1 MSSKILINAS
11 HHEEIRVAIVEQGKL
26 TEYDH
31 DRLDNVNRKGC
42 IYKGYV
48 SRIEP
53 SLNAAFIDY
62 GVNRHGF
69 LPVSEVTSQLYPKH
83 LDPAGKYV
91 IADLLKEGQ
100 EVIVQVDKD
109 ERGNKGAA
117 LTTNISLAGCYIVL
131 MPMTAH
137 AGGISRQIEGD
148 DRDHLV
154 RLMNQ
159 MDIPDQYS
167 IIVRTASIGRS
178 LNELLWDFNVLKSQW
193 EAIVQYAGNY
203 AQPILLHKDG
213 ALLSRIIR
221 DHLKPDVDEIIID
234 DMSVYQEVLKLV
246 QHIRPDFLSLVK
258 YFEKSSEQPLF
269 AYYGIEHDIES
280 IFNPQVIMDNGST
293 LVIDHRE
300 ALTSIDINS
309 ARSTANADIE
319 TTAFK
324 TNMAAAVEI
333 ARQIRLRNI
342 GGQIVI
348 DFIDMSSQE
357 HCRQVEQA
365 FKEALATRDKARIQ
379 LGKISKFGLLE
390 MSRQRMK
397 TSLNEVQL
405 MQCEGCHGRG
415 MHRRP
420 RSVALSVLRLLEQES
435 MNKKDSIFEIKVHPK
450 IADMLSNAYRQD
462 LCTIEKRCV
471 VTIMINPQAEKSVG
485 DYEIIL
491 KQLSGNNHIEV
502 QVIRNFMP
510 DNNTEQEQLVR
521 VTNTPK
527 SLNNQIKL
535 SPPNPKG
542 ESIFKKIWNFLF
554 GAPKIKAV
562 VPVLKPAPRQPSSH
576 RSHHK
581 DRAATQKIEDKGQS
595 TNPHQNKP
603 QPQSQ
608 QNRRRPMKKP
618 SGGPLL
624 QAQEVMAPTAAP
636 VQNQSTTQQ
645 GQRSGRRRYRR
656 PSEND
661 ATKNKMDE

>member
-1 MSSKILINAS
+1 
-11 HHEEIRVAIVEQGKL
+11 
-26 TEYDH
+26 
-31 DRLDNVNRKGC
+31 
-42 IYKGYV
+42 
-48 SRIEP
+48 
-53 SLNAAFIDY
+53 
-62 GVNRHGF
+62 
-69 LPVSEVTSQLYPKH
+69 
-83 LDPAGKYV
+83 
-91 IADLLKEGQ
+91 
-100 EVIVQVDKD
+100 
-109 ERGNKGAA
+109 
-117 LTTNISLAGCYIVL
+117 
-131 MPMTAH
+131 
-137 AGGISRQIEGD
+137 
-148 DRDHLV
+148 
-154 RLMNQ
+154 
-159 MDIPDQYS
+159 
-167 IIVRTASIGRS
+167 
-178 LNELLWDFNVLKSQW
+178 
-193 EAIVQYAGNY
+193 
-203 AQPILLHKDG
+203 
-213 ALLSRIIR
+213 
-221 DHLKPDVDEIIID
+221 
-234 DMSVYQEVLKLV
+234 
-246 QHIRPDFLSLVK
+246 
-258 YFEKSSEQPLF
+258 
-269 AYYGIEHDIES
+269 
-280 IFNPQVIMDNGST
+280 MDNGST

-309 ARSTANADIE
+309 ARSTGNADIE

-397 TSLNEVQL
+397 TSLDEVQL

-450 IADMLSNAYRQD
+450 ISDMLSNAYRQD
-462 LCTIEKRCV
+462 LCAIEKRCAV
-471 VTIMINPQAEKSVG
+471 RIIINPQAEKSVG
-485 DYEIIL
+485 DYEIVL
-491 KQLSGNNHIEV
+491 KQLSGSHHVEV
-502 QVIRNFMP
+502 QIIRNFMP

-521 VTNTPK
+521 VTAAPK
-527 SLNNQIKL
+527 LLNNQIKL

-542 ESIFKKIWNFLF
+542 DSIFKKIWNFFL
-554 GAPKIKAV
+554 GAPKTKV
-562 VPVLKPAPRQPSSH
+562 VAPVLKPAPRHQSSH

-581 DRAATQKIEDKGQS
+581 DRSVVQKFEEKSQS
-595 TNPHQNKP
+595 STPHQTKA
-603 QPQSQ
+603 QPQ

-618 SGGPLL
+618 SGGPLV
-624 QAQEVMAPTAAP
+624 QEQEATMPIQAP

-661 ATKNKMDE
+661 ASKNKTDE